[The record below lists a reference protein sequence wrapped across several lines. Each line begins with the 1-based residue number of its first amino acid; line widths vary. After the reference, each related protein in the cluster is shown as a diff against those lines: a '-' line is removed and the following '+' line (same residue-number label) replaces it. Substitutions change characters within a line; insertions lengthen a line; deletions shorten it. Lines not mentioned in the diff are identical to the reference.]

1 MKIAVGGSEFFQRY
15 IREIRETRLF
25 ESVEIIGLFIDYNNI
40 DCPKVAK
47 HLEKVNA
54 QVVVLGPTHYQQ
66 LKPYLNIPCYVIR
79 PSIVDFLSL
88 NKQIKNHTKTCTV
101 LPYPDDI
108 DFSALESGLNIK
120 VNKAWYHDVND
131 IENTVKL
138 LKERG
143 FYTVI
148 GNNRVC
154 SVAHNYGMQSLYY
167 YRRDGMIEAIR
178 NAIQMAENSQ
188 REEQY
193 INEVKSILSGTINGI
208 ISTSYDGT
216 ISYANKS
223 ALSILKTVQDKLYG
237 RSINDLLPRDIVDR
251 VLTDGRQEN
260 NIALWFNNVNIMGN
274 LIPLKIGDVIRGV
287 CLNFENT
294 SKILEF
300 EAIIRQE
307 IKRKSFA
314 TRYSFEDIIGTSG
327 AIRETV
333 DRAKRFAQTDSTIL
347 ITAETGTGKEVFAQS
362 IHNLSRR
369 RQYPFVAINCSSIP
383 DTLIESELFG
393 YETGSFTGAISKGKQ
408 GLIELAHRGTIF
420 LDDIDSIS
428 PNFQSKILRVIQ
440 EREIIKIGGDKTIPI
455 DIRFIVA
462 TNRNLKAMVEAGL
475 FRNDLYYRLNVLR
488 LSIPPLKQRQE
499 DLPELY
505 KFYLSQFDQT
515 LYMDIEKSFHD
526 IFKPAFEYHYPG
538 NIRELISI
546 TERFVT
552 LADRSRLG
560 DFPYL
565 QQLLIE
571 CLDNPKSTAGC
582 EQIGVIVGDDYGKDI
597 KTAEREVLRYYLSKH
612 GGNMVELA
620 KSLGIGRTTLYS
632 KLKDLSLK

>member
-15 IREIRETRLF
+15 IREIREARLF
-25 ESVEIIGLFIDYNNI
+25 EPVEIIGLLIDFENI
-40 DCPKVAK
+40 NCSGIAK
-47 HLEKVNA
+47 HLEKINA
-54 QVVVLGPTHYQQ
+54 QVVVLGPSHYQQ

-79 PSIVDFLSL
+79 PSIVDFLSI
-88 NKQIKNHTKTCTV
+88 NRQIKDHAKTCTL

-108 DFSALESGLNIK
+108 DLSAMECGLNIK
-120 VNKAWYHDVND
+120 VNKAWYNATTD
-131 IENTVKL
+131 IESSVKL

-143 FYTVI
+143 IHTVI
-148 GNNRVC
+148 GNNKVC
-154 SVAHNYGMQSLYY
+154 STANHCGVQGIYY
-167 YRRDGMIEAIR
+167 YRKDGMIEAIK

-188 REEQY
+188 REKQY
-193 INEVKSILSGTINGI
+193 INEIKSILSGAMNGV
-208 ISTSYDGT
+208 ISTSNDGT
-216 ISYANKS
+216 MSYANKS
-223 ALSILKTVQDKLYG
+223 ALRILKTSEDKLYG
-237 RSINDLLPRDIVDR
+237 RSINELLPRDIVER
-251 VLTDGRQEN
+251 VFADGRQES

-287 CLNFENT
+287 CLNFEDT

-300 EAIIRQE
+300 ETIIRQE
-307 IKRKSFA
+307 IKRKSFT
-314 TRYSFEDIIGTSG
+314 TRYSFEDIIGASS

-333 DRAKRFAQTDSTIL
+333 DRAKRFAQNDSTIL
-347 ITAETGTGKEVFAQS
+347 ITAETGAGKEVFAQS

-369 RQYPFVAINCSSIP
+369 RLYPFVAINCGSIP

-393 YETGSFTGAISKGKQ
+393 YETGSFTGATSKGKQ
-408 GLIELAHRGTIF
+408 GLIERAHRGTIF

-428 PNFQSKILRVIQ
+428 LSFQSKILRVLQ

-462 TNRNLKAMVEAGL
+462 TNHNLKAMVEDGL

-488 LSIPPLKQRQE
+488 LSIPPLNQRRE
-499 DLPELY
+499 DVPELCR
-505 KFYLSQFDQT
+505 FYLCRFDQA
-515 LYMDIEKSFHD
+515 LFKDIEKSFHN
-526 IFKPAFEYHYPG
+526 IFEPAFEYHYPG
-538 NIRELISI
+538 NIRELINI

-552 LADRSRLG
+552 LADRSRLD

-565 QQLLIE
+565 QQLLVE
-571 CLDNPKSTAGC
+571 CLDNPKSSVAR
-582 EQIGVIVGDDYGKDI
+582 EQISVTIGEDYAKDV
-597 KTAEREVLRYYLSKH
+597 KAAEREVLQYYLAKR

-632 KLKDLSLK
+632 KLKDLSSQ

>member
-1 MKIAVGGSEFFQRY
+1 MKIAVAGSEFFQRY
-15 IREIRETRLF
+15 IREIREARLF
-25 ESVEIIGLFIDYNNI
+25 ESVEIIELFIANENI
-40 DCPKVAK
+40 DCPKVAQD
-47 HLEKVNA
+47 LEKINA
-54 QVVVLGPTHYQQ
+54 QITVIGPRHYQI
-66 LKPYLNIPCYVIR
+66 LKAYLNVPCHIIR
-79 PSIVDFLSL
+79 PGIVDFLSL
-88 NKQIKNHTKTCTV
+88 NKQIEDHTKTCTL
-101 LPYPDDI
+101 LPYPEDI
-108 DFSALESGLNIK
+108 DFSALESGLNVK
-120 VNKAWYHDVND
+120 VNKVSYHDVND
-131 IENTVKL
+131 MENTVKL

-148 GNNRVC
+148 GNKMVC
-154 SVAHNYGMQSLYY
+154 AAAHNYGMQGIYY
-167 YRRDGMIEAIR
+167 YRKEGMIEAIR
-178 NAIQMAENSQ
+178 TAVQMAENSQ

-193 INEVKSILSGTINGI
+193 INEIKTILSGTINGV
-208 ISTSYDGT
+208 ISTSHDGM

-223 ALSILKTVQDKLYG
+223 ALSILKTTQEKIYG
-237 RSINDLLPRDIVDR
+237 RSINEFLPRDIVER
-251 VLTDGRQEN
+251 VLAQGGQEN
-260 NIALWFNNVNIMGN
+260 NITLWFNNVQIMGN
-274 LIPLKIGDVIRGV
+274 LIPLKIGDGIRGV
-287 CLNFENT
+287 CLNFENI
-294 SKILEF
+294 SKILEL
-300 EAIIRQE
+300 ETIIRQE
-307 IKRKSFA
+307 IKRKNFT
-314 TRYSFEDIIGTSG
+314 TRYSFEDIIGKSS

-333 DRAKRFAQTDSTIL
+333 DRAKRFALNDSTIL

-393 YETGSFTGAISKGKQ
+393 YETGSFTGATNKGKQ
-408 GLIELAHRGTIF
+408 GLIELAHHGTIF

-428 PNFQSKILRVIQ
+428 PSFQSKILRVIQ

-462 TNRNLKAMVEAGL
+462 TNRDLKAMVDEGL

-488 LSIPPLKQRQE
+488 LSIPPLNQRQE
-499 DLPELY
+499 DLPEIY
-505 KFYLSQFDQT
+505 RFYLCRFDQA
-515 LYMDIEKSFHD
+515 LFKDIEKSFHD
-526 IFKPAFEYHYPG
+526 ILKPAFEYHYPG

-552 LADRSRLG
+552 LADRSRLD

-565 QQLLIE
+565 QQLLVE
-571 CLDNPKSTAGC
+571 CLDNPKSSVACG
-582 EQIGVIVGDDYGKDI
+582 QIGVIIGEDYVKDV
-597 KTAEREVLRYYLSKH
+597 KAAEREVLRYYLAKH